1 VLNSWTFSP
10 GSALH
15 KLKKVQDHS
24 IVFNKEVFGN
34 IFRNK
39 RAIEARLKGVHQ
51 QLDIYQTSDLILFER
66 QLQQDYNVLLAQE
79 EMLWYQKS
87 RENWVKYGNRNTK
100 FFHTQSVIRRRRNKI
115 SGLNIEG
122 VWCTDVETLKREASK
137 FFKQLFQSNDPCHPH
152 GLNLVQIPQIG
163 QELYDILLQPVL
175 LEEVKVAIFSMES
188 YKSPGPDGF
197 QPIFFNTYWER
208 RVASCF

>member
-24 IVFNKEVFGN
+24 IIFNKEVFGN

-51 QLDIYQTSDLILFER
+51 QLDIYQTSDLIFFER

-122 VWCTDVETLKREASK
+122 VWCTDAETLKREASK